1 MDADKSLTLKSK
13 NKTRRENTKEERKK
27 QLREWKKRKLECRK
41 VKCELPAAVAE
52 GPVANVQPAKP
63 KDHEVETNIAD
74 TTAKDEKTNA
84 SPEIHKK
91 QFKALTS
98 SRGALLVQMA
108 RGNAVNP
115 SMFTAEAPLRRST
128 ESLEQD
134 NLQNDKQCVPCK
146 QFKQPVCAAKD
157 SEDSKIGIKE
167 LNPEHLEHLSENAV
181 GSGSYGQCYRAHYC
195 CIEVLVK
202 VQLIPP
208 KSVILALI

>member
-1 MDADKSLTLKSK
+1 MDANKSLTLKSK

-27 QLREWKKRKLECRK
+27 QLRKWKKRKLERRK
-41 VKCELPAAVAE
+41 AKRELPAAVAE

-74 TTAKDEKTNA
+74 TTAKDEKANA

-98 SRGALLVQMA
+98 SRGPLLVQMA

-115 SMFTAEAPLRRST
+115 SMFTAKAPLRRST

-134 NLQNDKQCVPCK
+134 NLQNDKQRVPCK
-146 QFKQPVCAAKD
+146 QFRVRTLFWTKNSRTFQGLFKDFSRTYFPFFKD
-157 SEDSKIGIKE
+157 STYCKIKGCSASHSSDCAE
-167 LNPEHLEHLSENAV
+167 LTD
-181 GSGSYGQCYRAHYC
+181 R
-195 CIEVLVK
+195 
-202 VQLIPP
+202 
-208 KSVILALI
+208 